1 MERRLADWNLLRAAH
16 IPFLRGPENPFV
28 RAPAAV
34 RWGHDISRFAH
45 ARPHM
50 FQMGGHW
57 QKGPQNGS
65 ILFLSIDVLSG
76 GVTLPARSSISG
88 HLASLLFHHPVLD

>member
-50 FQMGGHW
+50 FQMG
-57 QKGPQNGS
+57 
-65 ILFLSIDVLSG
+65 
-76 GVTLPARSSISG
+76 VTGRRVHRTDLYYFFP
-88 HLASLLFHHPVLD
+88 